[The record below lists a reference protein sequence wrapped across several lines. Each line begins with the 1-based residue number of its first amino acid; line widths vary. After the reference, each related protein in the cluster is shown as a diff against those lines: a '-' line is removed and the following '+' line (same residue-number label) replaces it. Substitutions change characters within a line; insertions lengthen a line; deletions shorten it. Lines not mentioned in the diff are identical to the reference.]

1 MAMRPLSSFE
11 FPAKREAVADGVTSA
26 AGALIRVRRLALI
39 VSLETLMLAAFSYAQ
54 SRSAQASQYLSR
66 ASEAYDRQDWKEAAK
81 DYGEAL
87 KLEPNDADAFARL
100 GIAYQGLGMLDQ
112 AANALNQALLLK
124 PDLPDVGILL
134 AFTEVRQG
142 HYPEAVPW
150 LEKGFDDPNTDPP
163 LRLRAGERLVDLCFS
178 LGREDEGLR
187 SLQKLKELAPDDPDV
202 LYTASKVYSALW
214 KSSVERLYA
223 KDPNSYQAHQV
234 LASAAEAKENFAE
247 AAKEYR
253 LVIQIE
259 PRLPGVHCRLGMAI
273 LRQGETAERE
283 QEAMAEFQKELEV
296 NPDDVPSQLEI
307 GELELDLHRPD
318 DAEKHFSR
326 AIQLEPSA
334 FRARIDL
341 GKLLVQRKE
350 YGKALDQLKIAVRSA
365 PADEAVYYQL
375 MLAYRGLGRE
385 EDAKTALASFQKLR
399 QARVEQESKTLEG
412 LQAPLTGEAN
422 PNP

>member
-1 MAMRPLSSFE
+1 M
-11 FPAKREAVADGVTSA
+11 
-26 AGALIRVRRLALI
+26 
-39 VSLETLMLAAFSYAQ
+39 
-54 SRSAQASQYLSR
+54 
-66 ASEAYDRQDWKEAAK
+66 
-81 DYGEAL
+81 
-87 KLEPNDADAFARL
+87 
-100 GIAYQGLGMLDQ
+100 
-112 AANALNQALLLK
+112 
-124 PDLPDVGILL
+124 
-134 AFTEVRQG
+134 
-142 HYPEAVPW
+142 
-150 LEKGFDDPNTDPP
+150 
-163 LRLRAGERLVDLCFS
+163 
-178 LGREDEGLR
+178 
-187 SLQKLKELAPDDPDV
+187 
-202 LYTASKVYSALW
+202 
-214 KSSVERLYA
+214 YA

-234 LASAAEAKENFAE
+234 LGSAAEAKENFAE

-259 PRLPGVHCRLGMAI
+259 PRLPGVHYRLGMAI

-326 AIQLEPSA
+326 AIQLDPSA
-334 FRARIDL
+334 SRARIDL

-385 EDAKTALASFQKLR
+385 EDATTALASFQKLR